1 MKSVLIIAFFILSTQ
16 VQAQFGKEVLDRAK
30 QAAKEKVNQKVE
42 ERTSDVI
49 DHADK
54 KLEDIITGKEKSNKK
69 RKGHSSESARERNS
83 RGDRSSE
90 VVEVTEL
97 VFQTSI
103 TGKPAKEKM
112 ENILREVDGVSNV
125 AVDEDSGIVY
135 ITPQPGVDIRNPI
148 TALIKK
154 NGFSV
159 KEKK

>member
-1 MKSVLIIAFFILSTQ
+1 
-16 VQAQFGKEVLDRAK
+16 
-30 QAAKEKVNQKVE
+30 
-42 ERTSDVI
+42 
-49 DHADK
+49 
-54 KLEDIITGKEKSNKK
+54 
-69 RKGHSSESARERNS
+69 
-83 RGDRSSE
+83 
-90 VVEVTEL
+90 
-97 VFQTSI
+97 
-103 TGKPAKEKM
+103 M